1 LNTVIANRVTPQALV
16 AQAQVALSKLE
27 TSIQDPSFVQVVVKA
42 TEGVEPSADQ
52 ISRVVSTI
60 ARKSAEAVRKGG
72 AEQARLDAIRE
83 RSTESQA
90 ELCICVMSGAEIT
103 QASALVALGESVHP
117 A

>member
-1 LNTVIANRVTPQALV
+1 VTPLALV
-16 AQAQVALSKLE
+16 EQAQVALSKLE
-27 TSIQDPSFVQVVVKA
+27 TSIQDPSFVQAVVKA

-72 AEQARLDAIRE
+72 AEQATLDALHK
-83 RSTESQA
+83 RSADSQA
-90 ELCICVMSGAEIT
+90 ELCLCVISGAEISR
-103 QASALVALGESVHP
+103 ASALVALGESVHP